1 MKMSKWIRK
10 GDKVVVI
17 AGNEKGKQGEVIART
32 EERVIIQGVNIR
44 KKHAKRREKMPG
56 TEILEME
63 MPLHISNVAL
73 CDSNGKAVK
82 PKVRLNKNGD
92 KELFYL
98 EAGNEIVLRQVRKH
112 S

>member
-1 MKMSKWIRK
+1 MSKWIRK

-17 AGNEKGKQGEVIART
+17 AGNEKGKSGEVIKRT
-32 EERVIIQGVNIR
+32 EDRVVIQGINIR
-44 KKHAKRREKMPG
+44 KKHAKRRQKTPG

-73 CDSNGKAVK
+73 CNADGEPVR
-82 PKVRLNKNGD
+82 PKVRIEAKSGA
-92 KELFYL
+92 KELYYL
-98 EAGNEIVLRQVRKH
+98 EGENQVTLRQINKK